1 MAQPDSAPTVTLR
14 FQEAR
19 EACLDAGLNLSDVC
33 VCHADPTDADALATL
48 LRRAPAPD
56 AFLCANDITAVALM
70 DTLKQLGKRIPH
82 DVRVT
87 GVDDIG
93 LAASAQPSA
102 AIMSHTEGRRHGDR
116 LERSVPPWLRVNL
129 SPYDSRRK
137 ERKEKTRRTQ
147 SPLSLCVLGV

>member
-14 FQEAR
+14 FQGAR

-93 LAASAQPSA
+93 LAASAQPPLTTVRQPYREIAQSA
-102 AIMSHTEGRRHGDR
+102 LVTMLQRLRNPQTPPRQILLDTSLIIRQSTQRTALSRARR
-116 LERSVPPWLRVNL
+116 
-129 SPYDSRRK
+129 
-137 ERKEKTRRTQ
+137 
-147 SPLSLCVLGV
+147 